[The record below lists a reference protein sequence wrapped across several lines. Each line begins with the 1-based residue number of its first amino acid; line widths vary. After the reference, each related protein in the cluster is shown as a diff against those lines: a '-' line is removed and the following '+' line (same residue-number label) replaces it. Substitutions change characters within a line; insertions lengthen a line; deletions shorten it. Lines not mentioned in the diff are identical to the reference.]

1 MHDGMPLGIPT
12 RQERCSL
19 ETKHSMSEEISDD
32 ATYHYGD
39 RSLSEKLQRA
49 LVGTDHVGACVALV
63 STDLPHGSLTAGVGV
78 MPERTF
84 HMGSIGKALNGL
96 IYSSMV
102 TEGTVSREDTL
113 DTFLPLDGVAA
124 GSITLESLAT
134 HSSGLPTI
142 GGGWRA
148 SIRSRWRLLRKKD
161 PQPETLDELVSQLR
175 DTPVRPRGFHYSNL
189 GGSALGHAL
198 AVADGVSYP
207 DLISNR
213 IAKPLGCPTL
223 YVPEPGAP
231 ELDDDIPG
239 LSIFNS
245 AQEPW
250 TGEGYAPAGGVRA
263 SADDMVIVM
272 NAILNSPLP
281 GWTNAFTPL
290 SRTDL
295 ENSEGLLHSIGA
307 GWFIQ
312 EASGSTGE
320 LAWHN
325 GFANGFGSAIALDRE
340 NRRGAFVSVRDGSM
354 QVDSLSIALTLMSSE
369 EFQG

>member
-1 MHDGMPLGIPT
+1 MGF
-12 RQERCSL
+12 
-19 ETKHSMSEEISDD
+19 KD
-32 ATYHYGD
+32 ARGQQVT
-39 RSLSEKLQRA
+39 LS
-49 LVGTDHVGACVALV
+49 
-63 STDLPHGSLTAGVGV
+63 S
-78 MPERTF
+78 F
-84 HMGSIGKALNGL
+84 
-96 IYSSMV
+96 
-102 TEGTVSREDTL
+102 
-113 DTFLPLDGVAA
+113 
-124 GSITLESLAT
+124 
-134 HSSGLPTI
+134 
-142 GGGWRA
+142 
-148 SIRSRWRLLRKKD
+148 RSRWRLLRKKD
-161 PQPETLDELVSQLR
+161 PQPETLDELVSLLR

-198 AVADGVSYP
+198 AVTDGVSYP

-263 SADDMVIVM
+263 SADDMVIIM

-290 SRTDL
+290 SPTYL
-295 ENSEGLLHSIGA
+295 ESSEGLLHSIGA
-307 GWFIQ
+307 GWFIP
-312 EASGSTGE
+312 EASASTGE

-340 NRRGAFVSVRDGSM
+340 NRRGAFVSVRDGGM
-354 QVDSLSIALTLMSSE
+354 QVDSLSVALTLMSGE
-369 EFQG
+369 KVA